1 MCGKASI
8 NDGVLQKSRCLVWF
22 YIWSC
27 RKKMMIELTHTQTI
41 AAIYVSFAASIISF
55 EIQRVGTKI
64 PKVGTKIRTSRN
76 WNFYR
81 SEFYAQPIAAS
92 TIKHPIAPPCLCWR
106 VEAYWIRPWPASFP
120 DRYRVKWQA
129 LALSLK
135 SALCIFFG
143 RLLRFLIEAKTVRKE
158 VEKQKD
164 SPQ

>member
-1 MCGKASI
+1 MNQAVRCFFCTKLPASVRNSSSFCAVLQIFWIEDHDFRRPMCGKASI

-41 AAIYVSFAASIISF
+41 AAIYVSFAATIISF

-106 VEAYWIRPWPASFP
+106 VEAYWIRP
-120 DRYRVKWQA
+120 
-129 LALSLK
+129 
-135 SALCIFFG
+135 
-143 RLLRFLIEAKTVRKE
+143 
-158 VEKQKD
+158 
-164 SPQ
+164 